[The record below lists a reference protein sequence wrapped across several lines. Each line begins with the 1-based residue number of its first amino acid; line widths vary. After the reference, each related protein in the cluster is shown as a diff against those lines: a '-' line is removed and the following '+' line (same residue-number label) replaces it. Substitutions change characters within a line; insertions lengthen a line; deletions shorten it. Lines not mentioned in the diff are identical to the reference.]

1 MSIRYLFSDGKP
13 YTIPAVGGAD
23 PGQALTIGAD
33 GALEWITPGAGPGGP
48 IQDVLGTAG
57 EIVAV
62 KDDASGIVTISLPD
76 NILTSAITL
85 AYDSETANSGYTLPV
100 TTEDIAG
107 NPLVADSKYVMQY
120 AAPVGDAAGV
130 MQFALATAGTAGV
143 TSIAGEDGI
152 TTSGPSGAVTLTLGA
167 ITPDSVTAGSVAV
180 DSGANSYILPVPSAL
195 TDGAKYVVQYAA
207 GGQLSFTEEAAG
219 GGINNI
225 TSTASPASGSGIIVD
240 SITDP
245 AAPNLSLGDIKP
257 TGVTVNEAYTFP
269 TTIGTAGYV
278 LGINNAGDQQ
288 LEWLANIGGIASLA
302 EGPGIIITA
311 ATGPVATVELS
322 PVVVAGTSLTVGTS
336 TNAYS
341 LPANNGGLVN
351 AGKYVLQ
358 YTASGQQLAFTEET
372 AGGAG
377 VQTVTSKNDG
387 TVGSGIVVDNVDAAN
402 PILELGNIVPE
413 SVSIK
418 GQFTLPESITGA
430 VAGYAMLLPTP
441 LPSDGTS
448 AQMIWGPVGG
458 GTGGS
463 GTVTNIVAGANI
475 EVTGATPTVDPTI
488 SVNPIMTGVTS
499 ISAGEYTTAPTSAT
513 NKTLVNVNN
522 ALILKSGSATTLGTS
537 LTFTDNDSA
546 SGFKCVNNIKG
557 FQIITNE
564 AGTVP
569 PSTTPIQIG
578 YILPTTQPTA
588 VGQLL
593 SVETLQTEVSGFT
606 TTTWVDAGVS
616 GIDSVESTNQNF
628 ITSNT
633 SAGAVTLSLPS
644 NLILTIPGTEASGE
658 QQFNLGGLNITQ
670 TKVNE
675 PTASDETEFRIT
687 NNSGLGL
694 TVDSVGVK
702 VNVTDTTYYVLPI
715 DAPAVGQ
722 KFLQI
727 GAPNAG
733 VSECTWADGTA
744 SGINSIN
751 GTAGE
756 IVATPEPAEPGTIKL
771 TLDPNII
778 VPSNATGL
786 ASLTV
791 GQCAISA
798 QSSGDPLVTVTEF
811 SIADPVLGNGLIV
824 NNLGTKIQVGD
835 GNDPALSTSTY
846 FLPKNAPVAGDIIT
860 CVTAADGATPAVCS
874 WAAAPAGDTVEAT
887 LTMTGVVIQSPPD
900 ETPKST
906 TITGGTPQFT
916 INIYQ
921 AGVVKYIYMDFDIL
935 YSPGGCLCNFE
946 LSTDIVGELD
956 CGNID
961 ITDAQGLNSV
971 ILVDGADMN
980 IGLIS
985 YSTTTKTGLAP
996 NVVTNPTTTYG
1007 YATVVLKR
1015 IDTNTLT
1022 LRLVLTP
1029 KGTVTGTITDNTYG
1043 IAHGTYLTLGAV
1055 QSLSSFGNQTPSAK
1069 CMLSYY

>member
-1 MSIRYLFSDGKP
+1 
-13 YTIPAVGGAD
+13 
-23 PGQALTIGAD
+23 
-33 GALEWITPGAGPGGP
+33 
-48 IQDVLGTAG
+48 
-57 EIVAV
+57 
-62 KDDASGIVTISLPD
+62 
-76 NILTSAITL
+76 
-85 AYDSETANSGYTLPV
+85 
-100 TTEDIAG
+100 
-107 NPLVADSKYVMQY
+107 
-120 AAPVGDAAGV
+120 
-130 MQFALATAGTAGV
+130 
-143 TSIAGEDGI
+143 
-152 TTSGPSGAVTLTLGA
+152 LGA
-167 ITPDSVTAGSVAV
+167 INPDSVITESVAIE
-180 DSGANSYILPVPSAL
+180 SGGNSYILPVPSAL
-195 TDGAKYVVQYAA
+195 TNGAKYVVQYAT

-240 SITDP
+240 SVTDP
-245 AAPNLSLGDIKP
+245 AAPNLSLGNIKP
-257 TGVTVNEAYTFP
+257 TGITVNEAYTLP
-269 TTIGTAGYV
+269 TAIGTAGYV
-278 LGINNAGDQQ
+278 LGINNTGDQQ

-302 EGPGIIITA
+302 EGPGLIITA

-377 VQTVTSKNDG
+377 VQSVTSKNDG
-387 TVGSGIVVDNVDAAN
+387 TIGSGIIVDNQDAAN

-418 GQFTLPESITGA
+418 GQFTLPEAITGA
-430 VAGYAMLLPTP
+430 QAGYAMLLPTP
-441 LPSDGTS
+441 LPTDGTS

-488 SVNPIMTGVTS
+488 SVNPIMTGVIS
-499 ISAGEYTTAPTSAT
+499 ISAGEYTTAPATVT
-513 NKTLVNVNN
+513 NKTLINVNN
-522 ALILKSGSATTLGTS
+522 ALIVKSGSATTLGTS
-537 LTFTDNDSA
+537 LTYSDNDSA
-546 SGFKCVNNIKG
+546 SGFKCVNDVKG
-557 FQIITNE
+557 FQVITNVD
-564 AGTVP
+564 GTIP

-578 YILPTTQPTA
+578 YILPTVQPTA
-588 VGQLL
+588 VGQVLA
-593 SVETLQTEVSGFT
+593 VQTLQVEPSGGNPNPTFT
-606 TTTWVDAGVS
+606 TTEWINAVAG

-675 PTASDETEFRIT
+675 PAASDETEFRIT

-702 VNVTDTTYYVLPI
+702 VNVTDNTYYVLPI

-751 GTAGE
+751 GTVGE
-756 IVATPEPAEPGTIKL
+756 IVATPEPAEPGTVKL

-778 VPSNATGL
+778 VPSNGEGL

-798 QSSGDPLVTVTEF
+798 QSSGDPLITVTEF

-874 WAAAPAGDTVEAT
+874 WAAAPAGDEIEAT
-887 LTMTGVVIQSPPD
+887 LTMTGIVIQSPPNV
-900 ETPKST
+900 TPKAT
-906 TITGGTPQFT
+906 TITGGTPQFS

-921 AGVVKYIYMDFDIL
+921 AGLVKYIFMDFDSL

-985 YSTTTKTGLAP
+985 YSTTTRTGLAP
-996 NVVTNPTTTYG
+996 NEITNPTTTYG

-1015 IDTNTLT
+1015 INTNTLT

-1029 KGTVTGTITDNTYG
+1029 KGTTTGAITDNTYG
-1043 IAHGTYLTLGAV
+1043 IANGTYLTLGAV
-1055 QSLSSFGNQTPSAK
+1055 QSFSSFGNQTPSAK